1 MKPINASLK
10 SNENI
15 VRNNLFNFK
24 NKNKKPKFSIGDKV
38 RISLLKNTFE
48 KSYTSN
54 WSEEIFIIDDIKT
67 SNVHYYFL
75 KNLQG
80 EKIDGMFYEP
90 ELLQTNMKENDLY
103 IIEKIIKKNKNK
115 YLVKWRNYSNDFNS
129 WVNKDDIIKY
139 T

>member
-15 VRNNLFNFK
+15 VRNNLYNFK
-24 NKNKKPKFSIGDKV
+24 ITNKKPKFTIGDNV
-38 RISLLKNTFE
+38 RVSLLKNTFE

-75 KNLQG
+75 KNLKG
-80 EKIDGMFYEP
+80 EKIDGMFYQE
-90 ELLQTNMKENDLY
+90 ELFKTKMKENDLY
-103 IIEKIIKKNKNK
+103 IIEKIIRRNKNK
-115 YLVKWRNYSNDFNS
+115 YFVKWRNYSNDFNS
-129 WVNKDDIIKY
+129 WVDKDDIIKY